1 MLLFIE
7 LIRKDCIC
15 GGLVFLAGLKLEN
28 GNLGEMKRVYEL
40 HAYKPA
46 EELSDRVLRDFEKWY
61 PFKAIVKNP
70 AQD

>member
-1 MLLFIE
+1 M
-7 LIRKDCIC
+7 
-15 GGLVFLAGLKLEN
+15 AGLKLEN

-61 PFKAIVKNP
+61 PFKAIVKKPGPRLTAFINN
-70 AQD
+70 AKA